1 MNRNSII
8 LSAKHVTHAKLF
20 IVAVLVSVSVIIY
33 LFSILAARRIFAA
46 SELIPYA
53 TLQWSIFALAEMFF
67 VLFMMTFVQIGEF
80 WDRKSGKKIPEAEPV
95 IPIQVQAADP
105 ELYVKRAEEVR
116 VETEA
121 DRQQKRAEIMN
132 YVHYVVP
139 TILKEEDI
147 PVFCLEIEGWL
158 DDSGYSPVGRNWK
171 WREDAKFKVKHL
183 DLRHLVWNIAI
194 RMGMSDGYNTIVC
207 ACFLKKMFPDLCK
220 DVKDT
225 TLSQCL
231 TADANKGNIVLD
243 KPEANSY
250 AFHYDKDEEE

>member
-1 MNRNSII
+1 MNKSSII
-8 LSAKHVTHAKLF
+8 LSAKHVTHATLF
-20 IVAVLVSVSVIIY
+20 NVAVLVSVSVIIY

-46 SELIPYA
+46 NELIPYT
-53 TLQWSIFALAEMFF
+53 TLQWSIFALGEMRFI
-67 VLFMMTFVQIGEF
+67 LFMIAFVRIGEF
-80 WDRKSGKKIPEAEPV
+80 WDSKKIPEVEPV

-158 DDSGYSPVGRNWK
+158 DDSGYSPIGRNWK
-171 WREDAKFKVKHL
+171 WREDAKVKVKHL
-183 DLRHLVWNIAI
+183 DLRHLVWKIAI

>member
-8 LSAKHVTHAKLF
+8 LPAKHVTHAKLF

-33 LFSILAARRIFAA
+33 LFSILAARKIFAI
-46 SELIPYA
+46 SELIPYT

-67 VLFMMTFVQIGEF
+67 ILFMMTFVQIGEY
-80 WDRKSGKKIPEAEPV
+80 WDSKSDKNTSKEDPV
-95 IPIQVQAADP
+95 IPAQVQAADP
-105 ELYVKRAEEVR
+105 ELYAKRAEEVR

-121 DRQQKRAEIMN
+121 ERQQKRTEIIN
-132 YVHYVVP
+132 YVNYVVP

-147 PVFCLEIEGWL
+147 PVVCLEIEGWL
-158 DDSGYSPVGRNWK
+158 DDASYNPIGRNWK

-183 DLRHLVWNIAI
+183 DVRHMVWNIAI
-194 RMGMSDGYNTIVC
+194 RMGMSDGYNTMVC

-231 TADANKGNIVLD
+231 KADPNKGNITID
-243 KPEANSY
+243 EPDDNSY
-250 AFHYDKDEEE
+250 TFHYGKEEGE

>member
-1 MNRNSII
+1 MNKSSII
-8 LSAKHVTHAKLF
+8 LSAKHVTHATLF
-20 IVAVLVSVSVIIY
+20 NVAVLVSVSVIIY

-46 SELIPYA
+46 NELIPYT
-53 TLQWSIFALAEMFF
+53 TLQWSIFALGEMRFI
-67 VLFMMTFVQIGEF
+67 LFMIAFVQIGEF
-80 WDRKSGKKIPEAEPV
+80 WDSKSGTKIPEVEPV

-158 DDSGYSPVGRNWK
+158 DDSGYSPIGRNWK
-171 WREDAKFKVKHL
+171 WREDAKVKVKHL

-250 AFHYDKDEEE
+250 AFHSDKDEEE

>member
-1 MNRNSII
+1 MPNCSSLQYLY
-8 LSAKHVTHAKLF
+8 LSALSSTCF
-20 IVAVLVSVSVIIY
+20 Q
-33 LFSILAARRIFAA
+33 FSATRIFAA

-53 TLQWSIFALAEMFF
+53 TLQWSILALAEMFF

-80 WDRKSGKKIPEAEPV
+80 WDSRSGKNTSETATV
-95 IPIQVQAADP
+95 IPTQVQAADP
-105 ELYVKRAEEVR
+105 ELYAKRAEEVR

-121 DRQQKRAEIMN
+121 ERQQKRADVMN
-132 YVHYVVP
+132 YVNDVLP

-147 PVFCLEIEGWL
+147 PVFCIEIEGWL
-158 DDSGYSPVGRNWK
+158 DDASYNPIGRNWK
-171 WREDAKFKVKHL
+171 WREDAKVKVKHL

-194 RMGMSDGYNTIVC
+194 RMGMSDGYNTMVC

-231 TADANKGNIVLD
+231 TADANKGNNVLG

-250 AFHYDKDEEE
+250 AFHYGKEEEE